1 MFVYGDFMGLL
12 RAEIELIRTA
22 DLFAFDEGR
31 IKRKQIRRM
40 KVQTLVDTGALTLVI
55 NETVRE
61 QLKLKT
67 LEQRTA
73 TLADGSVFEADVVG
87 PVDIRYAN
95 REATVRAIVV
105 PGDAECL
112 LGAIPIEDMD
122 LVIDLGQQK
131 LVVNPAHPIKAQMTL
146 KGLR

>member
-1 MFVYGDFMGLL
+1 MGLL

-22 DLFAFDEGR
+22 DLFAFDEGI
-31 IKRKQIRRM
+31 IKRKKIRRM

-55 NETVRE
+55 NETVRT

-87 PVDIRYAN
+87 PVDIRFEN
-95 REATVRAIVV
+95 RETTVRAIVV
-105 PGDAECL
+105 TGDAECL

-122 LVIDLGQQK
+122 LVGNLNEQK
-131 LVVNPAHPIKAQMTL
+131 LTVNPDHPIKAQMTL
-146 KGLR
+146 KGMR